1 MTTPD
6 LSKVVS
12 AGVGPIIVI
21 SACGLLCNVFYNR
34 IANVISRLRAFQRE
48 RLAEQNLLDRETDES
63 MRQRRIELLSLLSEQ
78 TDRLL
83 YRVRLL
89 RRTLFCLLLT
99 IASLVLCSLSL
110 GLSVFMAAL
119 IYVAIATFVLGLG
132 LLLCALVFAML
143 DLRLSLDPVR
153 LETSFV
159 QRRTR
164 RIDRA

>member
-1 MTTPD
+1 MPD

-34 IANVISRLRAFQRE
+34 ITNVISRLRAFQRE
-48 RLAEQNLLDRETDES
+48 RLAEQNLLDRETDETV
-63 MRQRRIELLSLLSEQ
+63 RQRRSELLSMLSEQ
-78 TDRLL
+78 TERLL

-89 RRTLFCLLLT
+89 RGTLFCLLLT
-99 IASLVLCSLSL
+99 IASLVICSLSL
-110 GLSVFMAAL
+110 GLSVFVPAL
-119 IYVAIATFVLGLG
+119 IYLAVATFILGLG

-164 RIDRA
+164 RADRV

>member
-1 MTTPD
+1 MPD

-34 IANVISRLRAFQRE
+34 TTNVISRLRAFQRE
-48 RLAEQNLLDRETDES
+48 RLAEQNLLDREADET
-63 MRQRRIELLSLLSEQ
+63 MRQRRIELLSMLSEQ
-78 TDRLL
+78 TERLL

-89 RRTLFCLLLT
+89 RGTLFCLLLT

-110 GLSVFMAAL
+110 GLSVFEPAL
-119 IYVAIATFVLGLG
+119 IYLAVATFIFGLG

-164 RIDRA
+164 RADRV

>member
-1 MTTPD
+1 MAD

-48 RLAEQNLLDRETDES
+48 RLAEQNLLDRETDEAV
-63 MRQRRIELLSLLSEQ
+63 RLRRAELLAVLSAQ
-78 TDRLL
+78 TDGLMR
-83 YRVRLL
+83 RVRLL
-89 RRTLFCLLLT
+89 RRTLYCLLST

-110 GLSVFMAAL
+110 GLSVVVPTAIYAA
-119 IYVAIATFVLGLG
+119 VGTFVLGLG
-132 LLLCALVFAML
+132 LLLAGLAFAML
-143 DLRLSLDPVR
+143 DLRLSLDPV
-153 LETSFV
+153 LMETSFV